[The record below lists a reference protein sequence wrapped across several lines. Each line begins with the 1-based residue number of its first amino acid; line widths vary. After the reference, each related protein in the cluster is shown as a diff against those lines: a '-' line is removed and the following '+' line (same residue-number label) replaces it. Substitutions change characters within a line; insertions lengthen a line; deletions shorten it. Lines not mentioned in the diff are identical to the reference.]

1 MMKFLCSLLLLSSV
15 AHAYVPTVESLFRH
29 GSNPDVTA
37 NGTSLT
43 LVVKKLQPGEKSA
56 PTSISDVTL
65 LKDEKLEDYYKIFFT
80 KNNDTIKV
88 AQTRYNNPSFS
99 EASLIHKTYYPNF
112 TAYTIKPGVEQ
123 LERGLFFGLLESM
136 VLNNGSHMVNYL
148 KNQGVPVRLNN
159 ELINREKI
167 EFLAHYKSYLVAIN
181 KDRNLRKTEMN
192 PMRPD
197 DKDARI
203 RAEEIMNEPM
213 YVDTKQVKLS
223 RDDGQVA
230 WAVNA
235 GNFEAVVSYKERDIQ
250 KIKFKSQAGDIE
262 MICKDY
268 WLANGVHRLPRFVL
282 IKGLTGQTYQ
292 VEITNLRHY
301 NEREDDLVKRLT
313 NWDQI
318 LKGKDTTELRPEFLL

>member
-1 MMKFLCSLLLLSSV
+1 MMKIFCSLLLLSSV

-37 NGTSLT
+37 NGMSLT
-43 LVVKKLQPGEKSA
+43 LVVKKIQPGDKPA
-56 PTSISDVTL
+56 PSSISDVTL
-65 LKDEKLEDYYKIFFT
+65 LKDEKLEDYYKVFFT
-80 KNNDTIKV
+80 KNGETLKV
-88 AQTRYNNPSFS
+88 AQTRYSNMSFS
-99 EASLIHKTYYPNF
+99 ESSLIHKTYYPNF
-112 TAYTIKPGVEQ
+112 TSFTIKPGVEQ
-123 LERGLFFGLLESM
+123 LEKGLFYSLLDSM
-136 VLNNGSHMVNYL
+136 VLNNGAHMVNYL

-159 ELINREKI
+159 EIINRDKV
-167 EFLAHYKSYLVAIN
+167 EFLANYKSYLVTIN
-181 KDRNLRKTEMN
+181 KDRNLKKTEMN

-197 DKDARI
+197 DRDARE

-235 GNFEAVVSYKERDIQ
+235 GNFEAVVSYKERDVQ
-250 KIKFKSQAGDIE
+250 RIKFKSSSGDIE

-268 WLANGVHRLPRFVL
+268 WLANGTHRLPRFVL